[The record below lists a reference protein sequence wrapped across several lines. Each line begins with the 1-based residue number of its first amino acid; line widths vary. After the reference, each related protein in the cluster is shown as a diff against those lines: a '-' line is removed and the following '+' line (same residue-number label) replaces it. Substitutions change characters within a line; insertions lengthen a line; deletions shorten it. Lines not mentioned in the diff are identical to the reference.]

1 MLDTFRQKLLKPLLN
16 MGIIFGS
23 ADEIVLLI
31 RRSLVRAQVEE
42 PQKSNEIKG
51 LRENVAL
58 FL

>member
-1 MLDTFRQKLLKPLLN
+1 MLDTFSKNLLKPLLN

-42 PQKSNEIKG
+42 PLHNPLLHERIRGFSFG
-51 LRENVAL
+51 
-58 FL
+58 